1 MKQYDINPLRKGWKS
16 KRVKAIDVDFIVH
29 TYRDALNVN
38 VARFFRGIDQVYI
51 HECLNTGYRFYYPF
65 HILGDASFYEDLQK
79 FDWYYMPWKW
89 EHQKVKECIEA
100 LKKDNLKILEIGCAR
115 GDFLSRMQSEGH
127 STTGLELNRTAAQ
140 EAQRKGVRVLPESI
154 EEHAQQHIHTYDVV
168 CSFQV
173 MEHIA
178 NIGEVIDASLSV
190 LKPGGRLFI
199 SVPNNDSFLSL
210 DMNVL
215 NMPPHHMGLWNAR
228 SLQALAS
235 FWSLKIENMYFEPL
249 QPYHQ
254 AYYKKTMDFHLYG
267 TYAKSLY
274 QKYGILGKIFY
285 RLFRRKFMNEIERQY
300 PTLKN
305 FTVIAEYSKV

>member
-1 MKQYDINPLRKGWKS
+1 
-16 KRVKAIDVDFIVH
+16 
-29 TYRDALNVN
+29 
-38 VARFFRGIDQVYI
+38 
-51 HECLNTGYRFYYPF
+51 
-65 HILGDASFYEDLQK
+65 
-79 FDWYYMPWKW
+79 MPWKW
-89 EHQKVKECIEA
+89 EHQKVKECIDE
-100 LKKDNLKILEIGCAR
+100 LKKDNLKILEIGCAQ

-127 STTGLELNRTAAQ
+127 STTGLELNRAAAQ
-140 EAQRKGVRVLPESI
+140 EAQRKGVRVLLESI
-154 EEHAQQHIHTYDVV
+154 EEHARQHIHTYDVV

-254 AYYKKTMDFHLYG
+254 
-267 TYAKSLY
+267 TYAKSLH